1 MSSATGYTFSF
12 PFLNN
17 LINITKSNVSL
28 YKFMFLHDLEKSKL
42 AVIGLIQALGFILPI
57 AELQSHWAT

>member
-1 MSSATGYTFSF
+1 
-12 PFLNN
+12 
-17 LINITKSNVSL
+17 
-28 YKFMFLHDLEKSKL
+28 MFLHDLEKSKL